1 MTKEG
6 NFSPIRYEFL
16 DAEHI
21 FYSSSEALTSYP
33 NLIVEHIYT
42 SHRTVLALDF
52 PEFASGSTACYLSIP
67 QNSMPHTW
75 AKKASAGRFSDD
87 LSDWLVALNVVSYG
101 WGGCQSR
108 RKQTLHL
115 SANALLSR
123 VRANPSGGT
132 APWSEWGPGNFRVVP
147 RRAVAYETVAGMHS
161 LCGLRTLGDHIIR
174 DRYERLAICV
184 YDYHRG
190 RVEKAAALSVQ
201 RVDGDAPSG
210 GDGGAGMWTRTP
222 STKRPEAPIPA
233 ATSYVLP
240 DGEGELPCLAKE
252 IPIPEGLL
260 MGNLMC
266 VLCEHAVVLL
276 EVELYFLKLHL
287 ADYCQAGGQE
297 IGCQDK

>member
-1 MTKEG
+1 
-6 NFSPIRYEFL
+6 
-16 DAEHI
+16 
-21 FYSSSEALTSYP
+21 
-33 NLIVEHIYT
+33 
-42 SHRTVLALDF
+42 
-52 PEFASGSTACYLSIP
+52 
-67 QNSMPHTW
+67 MPHTW
-75 AKKASAGRFSDD
+75 AKKASAGHFSDD
-87 LSDWLVALNVVSYG
+87 LSDRLVVLNVVSYG

-108 RKQTLHL
+108 RKQQQTLHI
-115 SANALLSR
+115 SANALLAL
-123 VRANPSGGT
+123 VRANPRGGT
-132 APWSEWGPGNFRVVP
+132 VPWGEWGPGNVRAVP

-161 LCGLRTLGDHIIR
+161 LCGLRALGDHIVW
-174 DRYERLAICV
+174 DRYERPVICV

-190 RVEKAAALSVQ
+190 RVGKAAAVAQ
-201 RVDGDAPSG
+201 VDGDAPSG

-276 EVELYFLKLHL
+276 EVSGAVLPMLHL
-287 ADYCQAGGQE
+287 ADYCLAGRQE
-297 IGCQDK
+297 IGCDDK

>member
-1 MTKEG
+1 
-6 NFSPIRYEFL
+6 
-16 DAEHI
+16 
-21 FYSSSEALTSYP
+21 
-33 NLIVEHIYT
+33 
-42 SHRTVLALDF
+42 
-52 PEFASGSTACYLSIP
+52 
-67 QNSMPHTW
+67 MPHTW
-75 AKKASAGRFSDD
+75 AKKASAGHFSDD
-87 LSDWLVALNVVSYG
+87 LSDRLVVLNVVSYG

-108 RKQTLHL
+108 RKQQQTLHI
-115 SANALLSR
+115 SANALLAL

-132 APWSEWGPGNFRVVP
+132 VPWGEWGPGNVRAVP

-161 LCGLRTLGDHIIR
+161 LCGLRALGDHIVW
-174 DRYERLAICV
+174 DRYERPVICV

-190 RVEKAAALSVQ
+190 RVGKAAAVAQ
-201 RVDGDAPSG
+201 VNGDAPSG

-276 EVELYFLKLHL
+276 EVSGAVLSHVVP
-287 ADYCQAGGQE
+287 G
-297 IGCQDK
+297 